1 MERKYQYIANDR
13 KRHRSQLRER
23 SHLLATKA
31 SIQMEQFLAEKRLHL
46 QRQSSGELDK
56 RFILK
61 RFVDVK
67 SRIPEEVMPR
77 GHRS

>member
-1 MERKYQYIANDR
+1 MERKYKFIADDR

-46 QRQSSGELDK
+46 
-56 RFILK
+56 
-61 RFVDVK
+61 
-67 SRIPEEVMPR
+67 
-77 GHRS
+77 